1 MRDTGINAAQPREP
15 TPLNLE
21 ASPPNEVKL
30 QVPAAG
36 GQLWAA
42 LNGTDLAGAGA
53 GPPAAPGGEGP
64 GRSLQCLGSCCW
76 VRSPFSRPAGPA
88 LPKPLAPGRQRGS
101 EGHVLSANGGL
112 VSA

>member
-53 GPPAAPGGEGP
+53 GPLRLHLAGKAQDG
-64 GRSLQCLGSCCW
+64 
-76 VRSPFSRPAGPA
+76 PFSVWGAAAG
-88 LPKPLAPGRQRGS
+88 
-101 EGHVLSANGGL
+101 
-112 VSA
+112 

>member
-53 GPPAAPGGEGP
+53 GPLRLHLAGKAPVPPQHTLFVERRIEIFIGFRACASTTG
-64 GRSLQCLGSCCW
+64 Q
-76 VRSPFSRPAGPA
+76 
-88 LPKPLAPGRQRGS
+88 
-101 EGHVLSANGGL
+101 
-112 VSA
+112 